1 VVIINQA
8 LAERYWP
15 QQDAVGKR
23 VRIDGDWATVI
34 GIARTMNYYHLNESP
49 VPFIYLPLY
58 GDYVPSVTLHV
69 RVSGN
74 PADLALAAQNAI
86 HDMNANLP
94 VFDIT
99 ELATRI
105 QVASGVQRIAGSTVG
120 VFGLLAL
127 ALAALGI
134 YGVIAYSTNQRTHEI
149 GIRMALGAHPRD
161 ILRLVVGQGVR
172 LTLFGGGIG
181 LAASLLLARL
191 LSRLLFGVTSS
202 DPFTFIGVTILL
214 AGAAL
219 LACYIPA
226 RRATKVDPLVALRYE

>member
-1 VVIINQA
+1 MCI
-8 LAERYWP
+8 R
-15 QQDAVGKR
+15 D
-23 VRIDGDWATVI
+23 
-34 GIARTMNYYHLNESP
+34 S
-49 VPFIYLPLY
+49 LY
-58 GDYVPSVTLHV
+58 RDYVPSVTLHV

-181 LAASLLLARL
+181 LAASFLLARL
-191 LSRLLFGVTSS
+191 LSSLLFGVTSS

>member
-1 VVIINQA
+1 
-8 LAERYWP
+8 
-15 QQDAVGKR
+15 
-23 VRIDGDWATVI
+23 
-34 GIARTMNYYHLNESP
+34 
-49 VPFIYLPLY
+49 
-58 GDYVPSVTLHV
+58 
-69 RVSGN
+69 
-74 PADLALAAQNAI
+74 
-86 HDMNANLP
+86 
-94 VFDIT
+94 
-99 ELATRI
+99 
-105 QVASGVQRIAGSTVG
+105 VG

-226 RRATKVDPLVALRYE
+226 RRATRVDPLVALRYE